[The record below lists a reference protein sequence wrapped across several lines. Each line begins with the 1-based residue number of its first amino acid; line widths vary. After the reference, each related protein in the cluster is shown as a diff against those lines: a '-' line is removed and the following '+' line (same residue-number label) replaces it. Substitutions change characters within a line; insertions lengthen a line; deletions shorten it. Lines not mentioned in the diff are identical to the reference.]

1 VTGGEET
8 PAKTDEPESSEV
20 PTGALGGSEDRSRFA
35 ALRERFTR
43 SESQLEEKYH
53 ELESRRAESAPV
65 DVAFRVAEADR
76 RVSGGL
82 VSGGMAFRV
91 YVVLLPFAFVV
102 VTLLGLFGKAI
113 DPSDPVSLAKELGMT
128 GLIATSIDASTNS
141 SLTQQIV
148 TLLVALYALVWS
160 SWNLVRALRAVHGL
174 AWEIGQLPRLTHT
187 WRWIL
192 YLVSGLFGLFLVGV
206 ATSRLADLIGP
217 AAELVVRLASVF
229 GVVAA
234 WVGISLVLPRAPGTS
249 WRALLP
255 GALVVGVGAWVLQL
269 LTVYFFSHYIAN
281 KTNTYG
287 AIGAS
292 IAILLWAYLLGRMIV
307 TAAFLNAARWRQ
319 QHPSDENP

>member
-1 VTGGEET
+1 
-8 PAKTDEPESSEV
+8 
-20 PTGALGGSEDRSRFA
+20 
-35 ALRERFTR
+35 LRERFTR
-43 SESQLEEKYH
+43 SEEQLEGKYH

-91 YVVLLPFAFVV
+91 YVVLVPFAFVL

-148 TLLVALYALVWS
+148 TLVVALYALVWS

-174 AWEIGQLPRLTHT
+174 AWDVRQLPRLAHT
-187 WRWIL
+187 WRWIF
-192 YLVSGLFGLFLVGV
+192 YLIAGLFGVVLVGV
-206 ATSRLADLIGP
+206 AMSRLGDLIGP
-217 AAELVVRLASVF
+217 AAELFVRLVSVF
-229 GVVAA
+229 GITVG
-234 WVGISLVLPRAPGTS
+234 WVGVSLVLPRAPGST
-249 WRALLP
+249 WRALVP
-255 GALVVGVGAWVLQL
+255 GAVVVGVGAWVLQL

-281 KTNTYG
+281 KTDTYG

-307 TAAFLNAARWRQ
+307 TAAFLNAERWRQ
-319 QHPSDENP
+319 QHPPDQDPR